1 MINKLFN
8 FLAICVISFLLLS
21 NESVINLLKKDSVLK
36 PNSSGKKNLDKNI
49 ISDPFTVDYSRY
61 DDETTSY
68 FKEIALELEFSDL
81 VKTEPVRWTED
92 MHIFLEEN
100 ATPLIR
106 KELNRIVGELNELI
120 NPIEISIVN
129 KKSEANCHIY
139 FDDVNGFLKNIS
151 EANREKTRERLNVN
165 CGYFSSGNNN
175 AYLHIDLAKI
185 DGDTDA
191 QKHLLREELTQC
203 LGLFNDSWSY
213 PESMFYQG
221 WTHTTDYAEIDKR
234 LIDLLY
240 N

>member
-8 FLAICVISFLLLS
+8 FLAISVISFLLLS
-21 NESVINLLKKDSVLK
+21 NESVIKLLKKDSVSI
-36 PNSSGKKNLDKNI
+36 PIESGKKELI
-49 ISDPFTVDYSRY
+49 IKKTPFTVDYSRY
-61 DDETTSY
+61 DDETNTY
-68 FKEIALELEFSDL
+68 FKEIALELEYSDL
-81 VKTEPVRWTED
+81 VKTEPIRWTED

-106 KELNRIVGELNELI
+106 NELNRIVSELNELI
-120 NPIEISIVN
+120 DPIEISIVKN
-129 KKSEANCHIY
+129 KSEANCHIY

-151 EANREKTRERLNVN
+151 EANREKTKERLSVN

-185 DGDTDA
+185 DDDTDA
-191 QKHLLREELTQC
+191 QKHLLREELTQS